1 MVALLKLFVAA
12 DVVELIESAASGQ
25 FPKASDV
32 GLVDSEQSQ
41 KLNSALDKSV
51 AVVVMKGLWTASR
64 ALLGAEAAEYR
75 LADVVLWRAR
85 QDGRLM

>member
-1 MVALLKLFVAA
+1 MVALLKLFVVA

-41 KLNSALDKSV
+41 KLNSALGESV
-51 AVVVMKGLWTASR
+51 AVVVMKELWIASR
-64 ALLGAEAAEYR
+64 ALLSAEAEYR
-75 LADVVLWRAR
+75 LADAVLLWRAR
-85 QDGRLM
+85 QDGRLI